1 MSAAGLAALLS
12 SDGAFLHLGRGTAK
26 LLLQIQVVHTARPT
40 SYAERDLRMSGL
52 QVMEKAVIF
61 HIPFGS
67 YLGGTYKH
75 VLAKP
80 PCFRSAVFA
89 SGYSDITLSYPS
101 FLHPLRP
108 GQVSSLD
115 QPGYGAL
122 INQDHNC
129 TAQYYG
135 T

>member
-1 MSAAGLAALLS
+1 MPNTGNCPSLGKKLSEHGALH
-12 SDGAFLHLGRGTAK
+12 GH
-26 LLLQIQVVHTARPT
+26 
-40 SYAERDLRMSGL
+40 
-52 QVMEKAVIF
+52 
-61 HIPFGS
+61 
-67 YLGGTYKH
+67 H